1 MNCIYACNR
10 NSPHHSFSLSLS
22 LLCRCSGSLRL
33 LAEQSKRAEGHLS
46 QSIHDCSFILWAM
59 ATPTAQTLT
68 ECGRGWGVRWRGSG
82 RRGVTAVD
90 SERESTFSYFY
101 ICLSLVSRA
110 VFCAYTD
117 HWAKRMRKKRARELR
132 TLHTQLVFLS
142 FFLSLSSILAPL
154 FLLLC
159 YCMWQFEHNEVMR
172 ATAAELRKIV
182 ISSNWSGAQSR
193 SGSAWACY
201 ENWQWLALFVML
213 MTTATGISHV
223 S

>member
-10 NSPHHSFSLSLS
+10 NSPHHSVSLSLS
-22 LLCRCSGSLRL
+22 LSLCSVSLRL
-33 LAEQSKRAEGHLS
+33 LAEQAKRAEGHLS

-59 ATPTAQTLT
+59 AATTAQTLT
-68 ECGRGWGVRWRGSG
+68 EWGGEGWRWRGGGSG

-101 ICLSLVSRA
+101 ICLSPVSRA

-117 HWAKRMRKKRARELR
+117 HWAKRMRKKRARENCAHF
-132 TLHTQLVFLS
+132 THN
-142 FFLSLSSILAPL
+142 LSLSRCSFL

-182 ISSNWSGAQSR
+182 ISSNWSGAQSFP
-193 SGSAWACY
+193 GSAWACY

-213 MTTATGISHV
+213 MTTATRISHV